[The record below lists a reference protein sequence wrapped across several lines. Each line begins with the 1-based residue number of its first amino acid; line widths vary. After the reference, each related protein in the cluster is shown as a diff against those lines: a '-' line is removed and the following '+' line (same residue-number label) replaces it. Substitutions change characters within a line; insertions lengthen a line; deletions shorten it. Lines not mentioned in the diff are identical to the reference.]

1 MEWND
6 LVKAYEAL
14 NVLESIG
21 LPISSEQKKVV
32 NELETTYIKE
42 ELIPRMQEQLQ
53 PLFSDMRT
61 DVCLVVEH
69 KHGEGLQIR
78 LAEKRSM
85 LNTSP
90 SRNTHLGINDSAFK
104 RRKPAKKTKLKVTF
118 PDGTVSCKTPA
129 FLTLLDVIRYAGVE
143 NVKRLGIQC
152 MGMNII
158 SSEKYEDPRYEASQK
173 EIEPGVFVGTYSDTS
188 DKCRWIETISK
199 ACNLGL
205 KVSIVEG

>member
-32 NELETTYIKE
+32 SELEATYIKE
-42 ELIPRMQEQLQ
+42 ELIPRLQEQLQ
-53 PLFSDMRT
+53 PLFSNMRT
-61 DVCLVVEH
+61 DLCLVVEH
-69 KHGEGLQIR
+69 KRGEGLQIR
-78 LAEKRSM
+78 LAEKR
-85 LNTSP
+85 NIQVASP
-90 SRNTHLGINDSAFK
+90 SRNDHSSTGASTFM
-104 RRKPAKKTKLKVTF
+104 RRKPGKKTKLKVTF
-118 PDGTVSCKTPA
+118 PDGTVSCKSPA

-143 NVKRLGIQC
+143 EVKILDIQC

-158 SSEKYEDPRYEASQK
+158 SSEKYDDPRYAASQK

-188 DKCRWIETISK
+188 DKYKWIERINTEY
-199 ACNLGL
+199 NLGL
-205 KVSIVEG
+205 KVVIVDG

>member
-32 NELETTYIKE
+32 SELEATYIKE
-42 ELIPRMQEQLQ
+42 ELIPRLQEQLQ

-61 DVCLVVEH
+61 DLCLVVEH
-69 KHGEGLQIR
+69 KRGEGLQIR
-78 LAEKRSM
+78 LAEKR
-85 LNTSP
+85 NIQVASP
-90 SRNTHLGINDSAFK
+90 SRNDHSSTGASTFM
-104 RRKPAKKTKLKVTF
+104 RRKPGKKTKLKVTF
-118 PDGTVSCKTPA
+118 PDGTVSCKSPA

-143 NVKRLGIQC
+143 EVKILDIQC

-158 SSEKYEDPRYEASQK
+158 SSEKYDDPRYAASQK

-188 DKCRWIETISK
+188 DKYKWIERINTEY
-199 ACNLGL
+199 NLGL
-205 KVSIVEG
+205 KVVIVDG

>member
-21 LPISSEQKKVV
+21 VPISSEQKKVV
-32 NELETTYIKE
+32 SELETTYIRE

-61 DVCLVVEH
+61 DVCLVVEY
-69 KHGEGLQIR
+69 KRGEDLQIR
-78 LAEKRSM
+78 LTEKRSIQAA
-85 LNTSP
+85 SP
-90 SRNTHLGINDSAFK
+90 SRNDHSSGGASTFT
-104 RRKPAKKTKLKVTF
+104 RRKPGKKTKLKVTF
-118 PDGTVSCKTPA
+118 PDGTVSCKSPA
-129 FLTLLDVIRYAGVE
+129 FLTLLGVIKYAGVE
-143 NVKRLGIQC
+143 EVKILDIQC

-158 SSEKYEDPRYEASQK
+158 SSEKNDDPRYAASQK

-188 DKCRWIETISK
+188 DKYKWIERINTEY
-199 ACNLGL
+199 NLGL
-205 KVSIVEG
+205 KVAIVDG

>member
-32 NELETTYIKE
+32 SELEATYIKE
-42 ELIPRMQEQLQ
+42 ELIPRLQEQLQ

-61 DVCLVVEH
+61 DLCLVVEH
-69 KHGEGLQIR
+69 KRGEGLQIR
-78 LAEKRSM
+78 LSEKRSIQVA
-85 LNTSP
+85 SP
-90 SRNTHLGINDSAFK
+90 SRNDHSSTGASTFM
-104 RRKPAKKTKLKVTF
+104 RRKPGKKTKLKVTF
-118 PDGTVSCKTPA
+118 PDGTVSCKSPA

-143 NVKRLGIQC
+143 EVKILDIQC

-158 SSEKYEDPRYEASQK
+158 SSEKYDDPRYAASQK

-188 DKCRWIETISK
+188 DKYKWIERINTEY
-199 ACNLGL
+199 NLGL
-205 KVSIVEG
+205 KVVIVDG

>member
-32 NELETTYIKE
+32 SELEATYIKE
-42 ELIPRMQEQLQ
+42 ELIPRLQEQLQ

-61 DVCLVVEH
+61 DLCLVVEH
-69 KHGEGLQIR
+69 KRGEGLQIR
-78 LAEKRSM
+78 LAEKR
-85 LNTSP
+85 NIQVASP
-90 SRNTHLGINDSAFK
+90 SRNDHSSTGASTFM
-104 RRKPAKKTKLKVTF
+104 RRKSGKKTKLKVTF
-118 PDGTVSCKTPA
+118 PDGTVSCKSPA

-143 NVKRLGIQC
+143 EVKILDIQC

-158 SSEKYEDPRYEASQK
+158 SSEKYDDPRYAASQK

-188 DKCRWIETISK
+188 DKYKWIERINTEY
-199 ACNLGL
+199 NLGL
-205 KVSIVEG
+205 KVVIVDG